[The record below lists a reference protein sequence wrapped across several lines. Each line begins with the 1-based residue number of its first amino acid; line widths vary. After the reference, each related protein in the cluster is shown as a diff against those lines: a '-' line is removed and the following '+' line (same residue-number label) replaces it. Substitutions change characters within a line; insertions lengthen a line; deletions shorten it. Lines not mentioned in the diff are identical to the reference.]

1 MIKKIFYLFFII
13 PFLSFSQTSMSCDY
27 KEVCDWIS
35 DDQVWSNECSGNET
49 SSLFVMNKA
58 ETMFVHT
65 TSDLKSTYYI
75 TSKESG
81 KDGKF
86 TYNIVSD
93 VGNKYYA
100 IFDLENNEI
109 RFVYLEPDDSKEWF
123 MVRWYIKAIF

>member
-1 MIKKIFYLFFII
+1 
-13 PFLSFSQTSMSCDY
+13 MSCDY

-35 DDQVWSNECSGNET
+35 DTQVWSDDCSGNET
-49 SSLFVMNKA
+49 SGLFVMNDT
-58 ETMFVHT
+58 ETMFTHT
-65 TSDLKSTYYI
+65 TPDLKSTYYV

-100 IFDLENNEI
+100 IFDLENKEV
-109 RFVYLEPDDSKEWF
+109 RFVYLEPEDSSEWF